1 MFYDLHTRA
10 LSQGIGLYD
19 CGAGMFEIFGTDW
32 QAGNLGQ
39 EPTPQSIGEISSSL
53 EKPYFRP

>member
-1 MFYDLHTRA
+1 MIYDLRICD

-39 EPTPQSIGEISSSL
+39 EPTSQSIGEISSSL
-53 EKPYFRP
+53 EKP